1 MPTNRTHGPE
11 AELLRI
17 AEEYRHLKNEH
28 QRMRAEGAA
37 RRHMGA
43 RILAL
48 GERFARL
55 VGGWEPDEE
64 RRDAWHRH
72 LQSGTSPP
80 PPTLIAGPLVFRG
93 VRAGGSRIEVRD
105 RGDGE
110 LDLIVDGVRAERLR
124 DARAFSA
131 PPGGRIAV
139 GGVACREV
147 FDAGD
152 EALAALRAHVAR
164 PEGPPPWAH
173 ARELYED
180 GLIDVDFGLT
190 ARGRRALAA
199 NRPD

>member
-1 MPTNRTHGPE
+1 MKRTHGPE

-17 AEEYRHLKNEH
+17 AEEYRHLKSEH
-28 QRMRAEGAA
+28 QRTRVEGTE
-37 RRHMGA
+37 RRHLGEHIA
-43 RILAL
+43 AL
-48 GERFARL
+48 GERFERL
-55 VGGWEPDEE
+55 VAEWEPDEE

-72 LQSGTSPP
+72 LQSGAPPP
-80 PPTLIAGPLVFRG
+80 PPTLTAGPLVFRG
-93 VRAGGSRIEVRD
+93 IRAGGSRIEVRD

-110 LDLIVDGVRAERLR
+110 LDLIVDGVRAERLH
-124 DARAFSA
+124 DARAFFP
-131 PPGGRIAV
+131 PPGGRVAV

-164 PEGPPPWAH
+164 SEGSPPWAY

-180 GLIDVDFGLT
+180 GLIDVYFGLT

-199 NRPD
+199 RRAE